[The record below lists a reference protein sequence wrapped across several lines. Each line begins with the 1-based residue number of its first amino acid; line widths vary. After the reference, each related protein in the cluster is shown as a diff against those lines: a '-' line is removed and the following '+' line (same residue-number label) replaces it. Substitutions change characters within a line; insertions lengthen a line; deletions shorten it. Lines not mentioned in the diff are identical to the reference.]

1 MDKLPSWYI
10 VIYIE
15 QLEQGGLR
23 IPFLTFFLVVIKH
36 FGVHVSQLVPMGVNQ
51 VILFEIR
58 CRSLDIPPTVSLF
71 RVFYKLCK
79 QGHWFSF
86 ENKTGGHSRKCFKEV
101 TSSLKGWKKK
111 FFLIDRRAISDA
123 MPWRH
128 SDTDAQDDFPNNYN
142 EEHAKRLVNLVVL
155 LRLPPRHFLYLCGL
169 TTACRHPELRYVI
182 KDAEGQGNA
191 HWVLLFAVASFIF
204 FSYPYLFCWLF
215 LAVITMDD
223 FLLLHDWTG
232 TIVSKT
238 QEAVPENQRPRLHVT
253 HPLAEGATTPDKS
266 PSQKVVEKP
275 NSKITAA
282 REKKDKLNATKTIAK
297 RVGEGNSTAP
307 HKKRV
312 QKNQKVANS
321 GFEGTISITPLH
333 QASPKPVEEG
343 VTSAPKATA
352 GTVAGGTHPVD
363 PEREVVE
370 LSKNTRPP
378 TPSVMSVTQ
387 PSPDGVAFFD
397 VVSDLADAKMDR
409 HKLIRDFIPDVVK
422 KLLSSSEYQK
432 SIVIPVGLCYTVGWL
447 GGLSLGKTEDQ
458 IAQVLSETRNLDIE
472 GSKT

>member
-1 MDKLPSWYI
+1 
-10 VIYIE
+10 
-15 QLEQGGLR
+15 
-23 IPFLTFFLVVIKH
+23 
-36 FGVHVSQLVPMGVNQ
+36 MGVNQ

-86 ENKTGGHSRKCFKEV
+86 ENKTGGRSRKCFKEV
-101 TSSLKGWKKK
+101 TLSLKGWKKK

-128 SDTDAQDDFPNNYN
+128 SDTDVQDDFSNNYN
-142 EEHAKRLVNLVVL
+142 EEHAKRL
-155 LRLPPRHFLYLCGL
+155 
-169 TTACRHPELRYVI
+169 LRYVI
-182 KDAEGQGNA
+182 KDAEGQ
-191 HWVLLFAVASFIF
+191 
-204 FSYPYLFCWLF
+204 
-215 LAVITMDD
+215 VITMDD
-223 FLLLHDWTG
+223 FLLLYDWTG

-238 QEAVPENQRPRLHVT
+238 QEAVPENQRPRLYI
-253 HPLAEGATTPDKS
+253 A
-266 PSQKVVEKP
+266 
-275 NSKITAA
+275 AA
-282 REKKDKLNATKTIAK
+282 REKKDKLNAAKAIAK

-312 QKNQKVANS
+312 RKNQKVANS
-321 GFEGTISITPLH
+321 GSEGTISITPLH

-343 VTSAPKATA
+343 VTSAPKSTA
-352 GTVAGGTHPVD
+352 GTVTGGTHPVD

-397 VVSDLADAKMDR
+397 GE
-409 HKLIRDFIPDVVK
+409 FFG
-422 KLLSSSEYQK
+422 SSSNMDLVRRAYQF
-432 SIVIPVGLCYTVGWL
+432 
-447 GGLSLGKTEDQ
+447 LGKC
-458 IAQVLSETRNLDIE
+458 VLSQCELLKRHERLNSEHVDLRNQSDVQLEELNRLRNDL
-472 GSKT
+472 